1 MGSYV
6 LAEVDGAELGGT
18 VAGNRL
24 KLFHPRPEGFSVS
37 GITEGDSESG
47 DSKADEIEQR
57 ENDHAQETSILEDPE
72 GHAPVHKNSQSL
84 RRSRIKIRI

>member
-6 LAEVDGAELGGT
+6 LAEVDSAELGGT

-47 DSKADEIEQR
+47 DSKADEIE
-57 ENDHAQETSILEDPE
+57 
-72 GHAPVHKNSQSL
+72 
-84 RRSRIKIRI
+84 